1 VTIVSAEPVIFP
13 PSRLP
18 HIVKQRRKAS
28 AASSPLR
35 PGRLLDSPPI
45 FGNSRMIWDAN
56 AAIPFARRLFSSLA
70 LDKAG
75 MNGLKADKLYAI
87 KKIRKDQTKN
97 HFMD

>member
-1 VTIVSAEPVIFP
+1 
-13 PSRLP
+13 
-18 HIVKQRRKAS
+18 
-28 AASSPLR
+28 
-35 PGRLLDSPPI
+35 
-45 FGNSRMIWDAN
+45 MIWDAN

>member
-1 VTIVSAEPVIFP
+1 
-13 PSRLP
+13 
-18 HIVKQRRKAS
+18 
-28 AASSPLR
+28 
-35 PGRLLDSPPI
+35 
-45 FGNSRMIWDAN
+45 MIWDAN

-75 MNGLKADKLYAI
+75 MNGLKADKSYAI